1 MTLTIRTSYSR
12 DNVLSCGTDIVHRT
26 FLFPYVCIHT
36 NVPINIEYE
45 AFDKS
50 TYNGILFVPKG
61 SYLEYSNHPVWD
73 RFSKIVEDGDEIVP
87 IDDIAKADIKV
98 RATVDGISV
107 IGAAADIYTVG
118 GVLVAGDVEGN
129 VALPAGV
136 YVVKSNGT
144 NRNILVK

>member
-1 MTLTIRTSYSR
+1 VS
-12 DNVLSCGTDIVHRT
+12 
-26 FLFPYVCIHT
+26 
-36 NVPINIEYE
+36 
-45 AFDKS
+45 
-50 TYNGILFVPKG
+50 
-61 SYLEYSNHPVWD
+61 
-73 RFSKIVEDGDEIVP
+73 
-87 IDDIAKADIKV
+87 IDDIAKAGIKV